1 MNKLVISNILTTYL
15 SRIWIGLVSLFSIPY
30 LIRKLGVDAYGVFS
44 LSLIFIGYSALFDF
58 GLGRG
63 IVKYIA
69 EYHVLNNLEKLRKL
83 IRSALLV
90 YLIIGIASSVILG
103 LFTYFLLGKIFHI
116 PTFLAAD
123 ASTVFYL
130 TSLYLIIRIPQLL
143 FQAISIG
150 YQKIYLLNLLN
161 TIFNTLKILASVAV
175 VSFAPEPS
183 KVVITNVIIGVVHF
197 VFLYL
202 FVEKQLP
209 PKTIELSYDKES
221 ISEVLKYSIKSFT
234 ADSLGMIITYL
245 DKIIIGIFLPIS
257 SLTYYSAPFEL
268 TGRLWEFQVSA
279 VATTFPAFSGYHAT
293 GAKEEFNKLYLEL
306 TKFIVI
312 ISAFFSSLF
321 CVFSREI
328 LTLWVNADFASKAY
342 QALGII
348 SWGILTSSILSIV
361 AVVFYSIG
369 NINRVIKVNSFCVFF
384 HIIFC
389 IIFITKFGINAVA
402 VSWTATGVIGI
413 LLFVP
418 WINKNIIGIKNMA
431 YLKECIKPV
440 VLSLLIISAFSF
452 IFKNRL
458 QNTFIFIAVIMVIFA
473 IYAVLVW
480 YMIISNKEKE
490 YFKKVLLKQVILK
503 RDA

>member
-69 EYHVLNNLEKLRKL
+69 EYRVLNNLEKLRKL
-83 IRSALLV
+83 IRSALFV
-90 YLIIGIASSVILG
+90 YLIIGIASSVMLG

-116 PTFLAAD
+116 PAFLAVD
-123 ASTVFYL
+123 AATVFYL

-161 TIFNTLKILASVAV
+161 TVFNTLKILASVAV

-183 KVVITNVIIGVVHF
+183 KVVIANIIIGVVHF
-197 VFLYL
+197 VFLYF

-209 PKTIELSYDKES
+209 PKTIKFSYYKES

-234 ADSLGMIITYL
+234 ADSLGMVITYL

-279 VATTFPAFSGYHAT
+279 VATTFPAFSGYQAT
-293 GAKEEFNKLYLEL
+293 GAKEEFSKLYLEL

-312 ISAFFSSLF
+312 ISAFFP
-321 CVFSREI
+321 VY
-328 LTLWVNADFASKAY
+328 FACF
-342 QALGII
+342 Q
-348 SWGILTSSILSIV
+348 
-361 AVVFYSIG
+361 
-369 NINRVIKVNSFCVFF
+369 
-384 HIIFC
+384 
-389 IIFITKFGINAVA
+389 
-402 VSWTATGVIGI
+402 
-413 LLFVP
+413 
-418 WINKNIIGIKNMA
+418 
-431 YLKECIKPV
+431 
-440 VLSLLIISAFSF
+440 
-452 IFKNRL
+452 
-458 QNTFIFIAVIMVIFA
+458 
-473 IYAVLVW
+473 
-480 YMIISNKEKE
+480 EKS
-490 YFKKVLLKQVILK
+490 
-503 RDA
+503 